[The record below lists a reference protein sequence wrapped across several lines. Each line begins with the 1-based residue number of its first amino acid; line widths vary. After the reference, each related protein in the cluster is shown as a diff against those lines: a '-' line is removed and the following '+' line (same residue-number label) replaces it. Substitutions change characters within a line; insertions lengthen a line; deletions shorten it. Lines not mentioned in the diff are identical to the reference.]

1 MLGLCYTD
9 RQGRIYFKNRCIMST
24 AKDILK
30 EAIQL
35 EPTEKVKLVDQLIT
49 SLDKPDKDI
58 DKLWAEEAESRL
70 EAYKQGKLKAVSLEE
85 VLSKYK

>member
-1 MLGLCYTD
+1 
-9 RQGRIYFKNRCIMST
+9 MST

-35 EPTEKVKLVDQLIT
+35 EPTEKVKLVDQLIS
-49 SLDKPDKDI
+49 SLDKPDKEL

-70 EAYKQGKLKAVSLEE
+70 DAYKQGKLKAISVEE
-85 VLSKYK
+85 ILSKYK

>member
-1 MLGLCYTD
+1 
-9 RQGRIYFKNRCIMST
+9 MST
-24 AKDILK
+24 AMDILK

-35 EPTEKVKLVDQLIT
+35 DPNEKAKLVDQLIT
-49 SLDKPDKDI
+49 SLDMPDKDI

-70 EAYKQGKLKAVSLEE
+70 EAYQQGKLKAVSLED

>member
-1 MLGLCYTD
+1 MA
-9 RQGRIYFKNRCIMST
+9 T

-30 EAIQL
+30 EAASL
-35 EPTEKVKLVDQLIT
+35 GPKEKAELVDYLIS
-49 SLDKPDKDI
+49 SLDMPDKKL

-70 EAYKQGKLKAVSLEE
+70 AAYKRGEIKNISLEE

>member
-1 MLGLCYTD
+1 
-9 RQGRIYFKNRCIMST
+9 MST
-24 AKDILK
+24 AMDILK

-35 EPTEKVKLVDQLIT
+35 DPNEKAKLVDQLIT
-49 SLDKPDKDI
+49 SLDKPDKEI

-70 EAYKQGKLKAVSLEE
+70 EAYQQGNLKAVSLEE

>member
-1 MLGLCYTD
+1 
-9 RQGRIYFKNRCIMST
+9 MST

-70 EAYKQGKLKAVSLEE
+70 DAYKQGKLKAVSLEE